1 MVFLDNLYK
10 SVKGVVYFLQ
20 NNYDNISKLAEVK
33 CYFQQIVY
41 STHKCSKKTNNGA
54 IPNLKIVL
62 RKIETPT
69 ESDKCQLSIDI
80 ALI

>member
-1 MVFLDNLYK
+1 MLFLAK
-10 SVKGVVYFLQ
+10 
-20 NNYDNISKLAEVK
+20 
-33 CYFQQIVY
+33 IVY

-54 IPNLKIVL
+54 IPNLKILL